1 MPEGPEVK
9 IASDFLND
17 TFKNKKI
24 SKVEALTPY
33 FREKYNDLISH
44 LTRYLIGSSI
54 SSFTI
59 GKNLPQITKQYLL
72 PIPLRDDR
80 RLG

>member
-59 GKNLPQITKQYLL
+59 GKKPSSNYKTILITNTT
-72 PIPLRDDR
+72 
-80 RLG
+80 